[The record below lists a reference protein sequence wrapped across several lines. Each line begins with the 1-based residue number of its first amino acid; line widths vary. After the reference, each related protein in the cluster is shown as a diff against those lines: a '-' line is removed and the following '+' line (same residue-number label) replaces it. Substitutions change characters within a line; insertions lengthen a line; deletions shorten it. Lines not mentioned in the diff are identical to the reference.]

1 MKNQFFKFG
10 TIIAIVGYLAVTIF
24 GPISNVHAVTFDN
37 RSIIEH
43 WDDPRVQDAYYN
55 WQQYVQIDSRSKTDS
70 YSGDQYNAQG
80 MVENDWLRI
89 GRITDETDLLLLCAA
104 IIGAAN
110 PMATGA
116 GDGWQTE
123 LKSPDWENDLKPNTI
138 VQGGA
143 TEPFIL

>member
-1 MKNQFFKFG
+1 MIHFWEVSPLKNQFFKFG

-24 GPISNVHAVTFDN
+24 GPISHVHAVTFDN

-123 LKSPDWENDLKPNTI
+123 LKRPDWENDLKPNTI
-138 VQGGA
+138 V
-143 TEPFIL
+143 